1 MTATLDDRFEDR
13 TMWEVFARRK
23 FEEPLAHVGT
33 VAADDP
39 DLARVYARTIFN
51 EFSWVEMVL
60 SPRPSALT
68 ANQVVS
74 EGSRANTPPDARTAA
89 GRARGVA
96 RRQ

>member
-1 MTATLDDRFEDR
+1 MWGIGMTHVTEVHRFEDR

-39 DLARVYARTIFN
+39 DLATVYARSIFN

-60 SPRPSALT
+60 YPR
-68 ANQVVS
+68 
-74 EGSRANTPPDARTAA
+74 AA
-89 GRARGVA
+89 GLPVLRT
-96 RRQ
+96 

>member
-1 MTATLDDRFEDR
+1 VTSTLDDRFEDR

-60 SPRPSALT
+60 YPRPTGLT
-68 ANQVVS
+68 AIK
-74 EGSRANTPPDARTAA
+74 T
-89 GRARGVA
+89 
-96 RRQ
+96 